1 MEKWNIERKLENQMQ
16 KLKLLKTKIIS
27 NVMLWGRLSLINY
40 QLEKIA

>member
-27 NVMLWGRLSLINY
+27 NVML
-40 QLEKIA
+40 